1 MVVATQL
8 LEGLVK
14 RPSTASKV
22 VEEALRRHESAKRI
36 AQLSSK
42 KIAASSG
49 SPPRKRLR
57 REEGC
62 ASSLSSAWQH
72 WLFRALLQSPLL
84 SVRQLSARILHSSAP
99 PGRLRRVLMDLLS
112 QGSSRGDLQAFG
124 LIIQSLEDEDV
135 VVLSGL
141 KWASE
146 LLQKE
151 AHENRRHRTWL
162 LINWLYQLLF
172 RSKYDLIYQKMLW
185 TNSDLKTLANMI
197 SAYALL
203 SRQPLRLEPVVK
215 ILGQLVDPAG
225 RPKPKNTPTKAA
237 PSNNESSVR
246 NAIIED
252 AEMGDQPDTEEAD
265 EEGEDHE
272 DEEDHDD
279 DAEKQ
284 GVYDED
290 TDEGEEE
297 GYVENEEDEDEE
309 AEISENEDHQQ
320 DEELEEGEQEGQ
332 HDEDDDDEDG
342 EDDDEEDEEHHDDDE
357 EEENEDEDG
366 MEVDEAGNDDG
377 DQEITEAE
385 QEIVDVVRHFEE
397 RLLDINDN
405 RASEGTI
412 ETRPSS
418 SGPNAAA
425 TTEASPDLENRKPAY
440 IKATLQVM
448 NEQHPTLG
456 GKTKGGFLSASAEH
470 QLWQSICN
478 VVRPPKKPLNL
489 KIFMRRAP
497 TQEEFFR
504 GSLTRNPVH
513 LSHIAAAASLANTNE
528 PTVRHLRQ
536 YIAEQLQMTE
546 SAELIELLCANN
558 ILNLDLKLR
567 VIQQVLWKNHLMEN
581 SSSSVF
587 SSLISGGGAPTFF
600 ATGSGLSM
608 ILSTERRISSSNN
621 ITSATPASALP
632 PMVITYRLAGVDG
645 EATEDM
651 CETLNDPEAPS
662 ASTSPEEQERLM
674 ESEFGMTRLVT
685 DGRGINVL
693 LRSIQASIR
702 DSLRR
707 IRRDDVL
714 WKRNRKVKR
723 LEKNLSLVKFEKNP
737 PFAGLILMK
746 HCTKLPSNRK
756 KLVDARAPTIMLRL
770 LLDVLN
776 AIDESFCGAKV
787 DNSST
792 SDQNA
797 QVVSNPTAVMLEE
810 LIETLASDIST
821 DDDAIENELE
831 VDQESSTLPL
841 LLSSLE
847 TIYLGS
853 QLRKVIAKLLPFL
866 TYGHS
871 SLARELAENFEK
883 HIKVEKL
890 SDCEAKEQPKTRR
903 FVLMDT
909 FVQAAVCLP
918 PNAVCYSLRSE
929 LIKCGFVERLIC
941 FVLEDMPDQPPPWS
955 AALWPKRD
963 HTKTKGNTDVSD
975 LEQSWKYYFLRSG
988 IKTAIDMLVGICR
1001 GHKETQN
1008 LVANY
1013 GTDHRFLTVC
1023 HWMESTSDNKTVRI
1037 YLNGLGLLAETL
1049 LDEVKEKN
1057 TEVATI
1063 IGDIR
1068 RKTRERKKEIADE
1081 RRSKALVAM
1090 SSRGPV
1096 AGSAQMQ
1103 GRPYDSSMS
1112 GTIRSSFLAP
1122 VLGFFGQE
1130 ESNSAS
1136 KSNAAPAWLAEME
1149 ALEDETGLTCAVC
1162 QEGRTLQP
1170 SELLG
1175 LYCHVKKV
1183 SIPQN
1188 KCGGKSSI
1196 DGAMLLISLPESLP
1210 TSLVGTPIERQWY
1223 NAAKSTG
1230 ETLRSSNSSG
1240 SNRKTYQVTTTV
1252 SAGNAIH
1259 CSCHSKARSAD
1270 RNHPKAP
1277 KSEWEGAKLR
1287 NARVNCNIILPLVS
1301 SKSSKVPLMAVDMAL
1316 TDYQSAIGNLLGAR
1330 PKAMLWVVL
1339 NDIRLLL
1346 LRIAYGEALNVDC
1359 GGGSLSS
1366 NAALIFYQLLFA
1378 DMFTNEAEHDSPQ
1391 TARHTQSLSGGF
1403 LAARKILNADDY
1415 ESCSRSSNLSRH
1427 VADAAPMAALTCIL
1441 YHNTKDDDEEEVA
1454 SEADKDSKAP
1464 HPKRRWE
1471 VNKEEFLC
1479 GLIACAG
1486 RRHALSVTDSGC
1498 LTSRNKG
1505 KRTTRASS
1513 FSDWEIVDDEHHD
1526 ESDQQPKPPVAR
1538 TATSV
1543 MGKRG
1548 LPNIDDFALALR
1560 PMITLYIILDAISS
1574 YYVQNMT
1581 DEMVEEASAFLVKR
1595 VEECQRA
1602 KSLPELLRKA
1612 NFQLENFRILEELQK
1627 GMMAA

>member
-1 MVVATQL
+1 M
-8 LEGLVK
+8 
-14 RPSTASKV
+14 
-22 VEEALRRHESAKRI
+22 
-36 AQLSSK
+36 
-42 KIAASSG
+42 
-49 SPPRKRLR
+49 
-57 REEGC
+57 
-62 ASSLSSAWQH
+62 
-72 WLFRALLQSPLL
+72 
-84 SVRQLSARILHSSAP
+84 
-99 PGRLRRVLMDLLS
+99 
-112 QGSSRGDLQAFG
+112 
-124 LIIQSLEDEDV
+124 
-135 VVLSGL
+135 
-141 KWASE
+141 
-146 LLQKE
+146 
-151 AHENRRHRTWL
+151 
-162 LINWLYQLLF
+162 
-172 RSKYDLIYQKMLW
+172 
-185 TNSDLKTLANMI
+185 
-197 SAYALL
+197 
-203 SRQPLRLEPVVK
+203 
-215 ILGQLVDPAG
+215 
-225 RPKPKNTPTKAA
+225 
-237 PSNNESSVR
+237 
-246 NAIIED
+246 
-252 AEMGDQPDTEEAD
+252 
-265 EEGEDHE
+265 
-272 DEEDHDD
+272 
-279 DAEKQ
+279 
-284 GVYDED
+284 
-290 TDEGEEE
+290 
-297 GYVENEEDEDEE
+297 
-309 AEISENEDHQQ
+309 
-320 DEELEEGEQEGQ
+320 
-332 HDEDDDDEDG
+332 
-342 EDDDEEDEEHHDDDE
+342 
-357 EEENEDEDG
+357 
-366 MEVDEAGNDDG
+366 
-377 DQEITEAE
+377 
-385 QEIVDVVRHFEE
+385 VRHFEE

-412 ETRPSS
+412 ETRPASS
-418 SGPNAAA
+418 SGQNTAVIAEP
-425 TTEASPDLENRKPAY
+425 SPDLENRKPAY
-440 IKATLQVM
+440 IKATLQVFDD
-448 NEQHPTLG
+448 QHPGLG
-456 GKTKGGFLSASAEH
+456 RKSKGGFLSASAEH
-470 QLWQSICN
+470 HLWQSICH

-513 LSHIAAAASLANTNE
+513 LSHISAANSLSNNNE

-600 ATGSGLSM
+600 TTGSGLSM
-608 ILSTERRISSSNN
+608 ILSTDRRSSSSSN
-621 ITSATPASALP
+621 TVTADTPASALP

-645 EATEDM
+645 EATEDI

-674 ESEFGMTRLVT
+674 ETEFGITRLIT
-685 DGRGINVL
+685 DGRGINIL
-693 LRSIQASIR
+693 LRSIQASIH

-714 WKRNRKVKR
+714 WKRSGKGKR
-723 LEKNLSLVKFEKNP
+723 SEKNLSLVKFGKNP

-756 KLVDARAPTIMLRL
+756 KLVDARAPTILLRL

-776 AIDESFCGAKV
+776 AIDESTGGGSKI
-787 DNSST
+787 DNSS

-797 QVVSNPTAVMLEE
+797 QVVSNPTAMMVEG

-821 DDDAIENELE
+821 DHDATKHEME

-841 LLSSLE
+841 LLSSLK

-866 TYGHS
+866 TYGQS
-871 SLARELAENFEK
+871 SLARELAENFEN

-909 FVQAAVCLP
+909 FVQAAVSLP
-918 PNAVCYSLRSE
+918 PNAVCYCLRSE
-929 LIKCGFVERLIC
+929 LLKCGFVEKLIS
-941 FVLEDMPDQPPPWS
+941 FILEDMPDQPPPWS
-955 AALWPKRD
+955 TALWPKKD
-963 HTKTKGNTDVSD
+963 YSKTKASSDVSE
-975 LEQSWKYYFLRSG
+975 LEQSWKYYFLRTG

-1001 GHKETQN
+1001 GHKDLQDFI
-1008 LVANY
+1008 ANY
-1013 GTDHRFLTVC
+1013 GTDNRFLRVC

-1037 YLNGLGLLAETL
+1037 YINGLGLLAETL
-1049 LDEVKEKN
+1049 LDEVKEN
-1057 TEVATI
+1057 NVEVAKL

-1096 AGSAQMQ
+1096 AGSAEAQQ
-1103 GRPYDSSMS
+1103 RPFEGGTMS
-1112 GTIRSSFLAP
+1112 GTIRSTFLAP
-1122 VLGFFGQE
+1122 VLGLFGQE

-1136 KSNAAPAWLAEME
+1136 KGGSVPAWMAEME

-1175 LYCHVKKV
+1175 LYCYVKKV

-1196 DGAMLLISLPESLP
+1196 DGSMLLISLPESLP
-1210 TSLVGTPIERQWY
+1210 TSLVGTPMENQWY
-1223 NAAKSTG
+1223 DIAKSSG
-1230 ETLRSSNSSG
+1230 DELRSSNSPA

-1287 NARVNCNIILPLVS
+1287 NGRVSCNVILPLVS

-1339 NDIRLLL
+1339 NDVRLLL
-1346 LRIAYGEALNVDC
+1346 LRIAYGEALNTDC

-1366 NAALIFYQLLFA
+1366 NAALMFYQLQFA
-1378 DMFTNEAEHDSPQ
+1378 DMFTNDAEHDSPE
-1391 TARHTQSLSGGF
+1391 TARHAQCLSGGF
-1403 LAARKILNADDY
+1403 LAARNILNADDY
-1415 ESCSRSSNLSRH
+1415 ESTSKSSNLSRH
-1427 VADAAPMAALTCIL
+1427 IADAAPMAALTCIL
-1441 YHNTKDDDEEEVA
+1441 YHNTKDEDAPGPE
-1454 SEADKDSKAP
+1454 KDATAP

-1471 VNKEEFLC
+1471 LNKEEFLC

-1486 RRHALSVTDSGC
+1486 RRHALGVDDSGC

-1505 KRTTRASS
+1505 KRTTRVNS
-1513 FSDWEIVDDEHHD
+1513 FSDWEIVDEEANDE
-1526 ESDQQPKPPVAR
+1526 QQPKPPSR
-1538 TATSV
+1538 PTSV
-1543 MGKRG
+1543 LGKRG
-1548 LPNIDDFALALR
+1548 LPNIDDFALSLR
-1560 PMITLYIILDAISS
+1560 PMITLYIILDTVSS
-1574 YYVQNMT
+1574 YYVQSMT
-1581 DEMVEEASAFLVKR
+1581 DEMVEEAAGFLVKR

-1602 KSLPELLRKA
+1602 KSLAELLRKA
-1612 NFQLENFRILEELQK
+1612 NVQLDNIRILEELQK